1 MHERS
6 RRRHGRRRSE
16 GGDRVAEELDSRRHF
31 GRIEEACS
39 GSGDHDANAQAYR
52 PSGWTDG
59 VEFVAGQGDAA
70 AFPYNDM
77 CLVGGK
83 FARILSFCPDEA
95 DMLCVETK
103 HAVSDTAGSS
113 DTCYLGPTVLGKLAP
128 GVAEEACRHH
138 GVV

>member
-1 MHERS
+1 MGVCTKERK
-6 RRRHGRRRSE
+6 G
-16 GGDRVAEELDSRRHF
+16 V
-31 GRIEEACS
+31 
-39 GSGDHDANAQAYR
+39 QAFR

-103 HAVSDTAGSS
+103 HAVSNTPS

>member
-1 MHERS
+1 MGVCTKERK
-6 RRRHGRRRSE
+6 G
-16 GGDRVAEELDSRRHF
+16 V
-31 GRIEEACS
+31 
-39 GSGDHDANAQAYR
+39 QAFR

-103 HAVSDTAGSS
+103 HAVSNTPLTRAISVRRSWASLRPASPRRRADITELCSLLVHDSNSSSSWAGAGGASM
-113 DTCYLGPTVLGKLAP
+113 VLFRVRLAQ
-128 GVAEEACRHH
+128 
-138 GVV
+138 

>member
-16 GGDRVAEELDSRRHF
+16 GGDCVAEELDSRRHF

-39 GSGDHDANAQAYR
+39 GSGDHDAHVQAYR

-95 DMLCVETK
+95 DMLCVETN
-103 HAVSDTAGSS
+103 
-113 DTCYLGPTVLGKLAP
+113 LGPTVLGKLAP

-138 GVV
+138 GIV